1 MTSRSLCVNINPY
14 RMTDCIFCKIAQGAI
29 PAQFVHQDDTVVAFR
44 DLHPQAPV
52 HVLVVPRQHIAGLT
66 EPAAA
71 DPKVLAAVY
80 RAIQGLVEPLGL
92 AKGFRVVVNCGPEG
106 GQTVGHLHFHLL
118 GGRSMG
124 WPPG

>member
-1 MTSRSLCVNINPY
+1 
-14 RMTDCIFCKIAQGAI
+14 MTDCIFCKIAQGTI
-29 PAQFVHQDDTVVAFR
+29 PAQIVHQDDTVVAFR

-52 HVLVVPRQHIAGLT
+52 HVLIIPRQHIGGLT
-66 EPAAA
+66 EPAAT
-71 DPKVLAAVY
+71 DPRMLAAVY
-80 RAIQGLVEPLGL
+80 GAVQRLVGSLGL
-92 AKGFRVVVNCGPEG
+92 AKGFRVVANCGADG